1 MSKYANPGELR
12 TKVFFKRIERS
23 TDDEGFPSE
32 QEINVFGQDIPVRVK
47 WVNAHGTETF
57 TAMQLKLREPATI
70 TMRYSPKIN
79 VNLLVY
85 KASEMADALRAGDN
99 IADEEKAE
107 NAVKEALE
115 RVRYEIISI
124 DNVEERNRWME
135 IKVQRKV
142 AAR

>member
-1 MSKYANPGELR
+1 MSKSANPGELR
-12 TKVFFKRIERS
+12 TKVFFKRVERS

-32 QEINVFGQDIPVRVK
+32 QEINVFGQDTPVRVK

-79 VNLLVY
+79 TSLIVY
-85 KASEMADALRAGDN
+85 NGD
-99 IADEEKAE
+99 DPKP
-107 NAVKEALE
+107 
-115 RVRYEIISI
+115 YEIISI
-124 DNVEERNRWME
+124 DNVEERNRWLE